1 MLYSVHVLRCAII
14 ERFSHICKTPKTIR
28 EIINKQ
34 IHENLHNST
43 NKELPKLKAEQ
54 IGIEAGSDTTCKHN
68 I

>member
-14 ERFSHICKTPKTIR
+14 KRFSHICKIPKTLC

-34 IHENLHNST
+34 IHRNLHNST